1 MAGVVVCPTSLR
13 EFTAEV
19 LVKVGMPAE
28 DAALVADTLVTA
40 DVRGVSSH
48 GIVRLPFYVN
58 KMKLGGTKARPQ
70 IQVIQEGPSS
80 ALVNGGN
87 GMGQVVA
94 SYAMNLAIKKAK
106 ETGVALVG
114 VRASEH
120 FGAAAYYAMMAARQD
135 MIGIA
140 WSNGPPVMAP
150 WGGRVAAI
158 GNQPLAIAAPTKG
171 QPMVLDMAMSV
182 VSGGKVRLAAKT
194 GQKIPKDWIVNKYGR
209 ASEDPNDLPEG
220 ALLPLGYKGYG
231 LAVMGEVLC
240 SVMTGAGILSEVLN
254 WLFNPTKATNTGHVM
269 AAVDIAH
276 YISVDDFKDRMDQM
290 RNELVNCPKAE
301 GVDRIYVPGE
311 IESELETVRRKG
323 FAVSE
328 AVFRDLQQ
336 LAAEYDV
343 KIDFVID

>member
-120 FGAAAYYAMMAARQD
+120 FGAAAYYNIINGFKHKRFYAIRSVLHGSL
-135 MIGIA
+135 GIA
-140 WSNGPPVMAP
+140 P
-150 WGGRVAAI
+150 GGL
-158 GNQPLAIAAPTKG
+158 GF
-171 QPMVLDMAMSV
+171 
-182 VSGGKVRLAAKT
+182 
-194 GQKIPKDWIVNKYGR
+194 
-209 ASEDPNDLPEG
+209 PE
-220 ALLPLGYKGYG
+220 
-231 LAVMGEVLC
+231 
-240 SVMTGAGILSEVLN
+240 T
-254 WLFNPTKATNTGHVM
+254 
-269 AAVDIAH
+269 
-276 YISVDDFKDRMDQM
+276 
-290 RNELVNCPKAE
+290 
-301 GVDRIYVPGE
+301 
-311 IESELETVRRKG
+311 
-323 FAVSE
+323 
-328 AVFRDLQQ
+328 
-336 LAAEYDV
+336 
-343 KIDFVID
+343 

>member
-1 MAGVVVCPTSLR
+1 MGEVVVSPKALKQ
-13 EFTAEV
+13 FTTEV
-19 LVKVGMPAE
+19 LVKVGVPAE
-28 DAALVADTLVTA
+28 DAALVADTLVMA

-58 KMKLGGTKARPQ
+58 KMKLGGTKIRPK
-70 IQVIQEGPSS
+70 IQVVKEGPSS
-80 ALVNGGN
+80 ALVDGGH

-94 SYAMNLAIKKAK
+94 SFAMNLAIKKAK
-106 ETGVALVG
+106 ETGVSLVG
-114 VRASEH
+114 VKASEH
-120 FGAAAYYAMMAARQD
+120 FGAAAYYASMAARQD

-150 WGGRVAAI
+150 WGGRAAAI
-158 GNQPLAIAAPTKG
+158 GNQPLAIVAPTKG
-171 QPMVLDMAMSV
+171 EPMALDMAMSV
-182 VSGGKVRLAAKT
+182 VAGGKVRLAAKT
-194 GQKIPKDWIVNKYGR
+194 GQKIPKDWIVNKHGR
-209 ASEDPNDLPEG
+209 ASEDPGDLPEG

-240 SVMTGAGILSEVLN
+240 SVLTGAGILSEVCS

-269 AAVDIAH
+269 AAINIAH
-276 YISVDDFKDRMDQM
+276 YIPVDDFKARMEQM

-311 IESELETVRRKG
+311 IENEREAVRSKG

-328 AVFRDLQQ
+328 AVFGDLQK

-343 KIDFVID
+343 KIGFVID

>member
-1 MAGVVVCPTSLR
+1 LAEVVVCPASLR
-13 EFTAEV
+13 EFATEV

-58 KMKLGGTKARPQ
+58 KMKLGGTKVRPQ
-70 IQVIQEGPSS
+70 IRVVQEGSSS
-80 ALVNGGN
+80 ALVDGDN

-94 SYAMNLAIKKAK
+94 NFAMNLAIKKAR
-106 ETGVALVG
+106 ETGVSLVG

-120 FGAAAYYAMMAARQD
+120 FGAAAYYASMAARQD

-150 WGGRVAAI
+150 WGGRAAAI
-158 GNQPLAIAAPTKG
+158 GNQPLAMAAPTKG
-171 QPMVLDMAMSV
+171 EPMVLDMAMSV

-240 SVMTGAGILSEVLN
+240 GVLTGAGILSGVLS
-254 WLFNPTKATNTGHVM
+254 WLFNPTKATNTGHVL
-269 AAVDIAH
+269 AAVNIAH
-276 YISVDDFKDRMDQM
+276 YSSIDDFKDRMEQM
-290 RNELVNCPKAE
+290 RNELASCPKAE

-311 IESELETVRRKG
+311 IEDELEVVRSKG

-328 AVFRDLQQ
+328 AVFRDLQR
-336 LAAEYDV
+336 LSAEYDV
-343 KIDFVID
+343 KIDFLID